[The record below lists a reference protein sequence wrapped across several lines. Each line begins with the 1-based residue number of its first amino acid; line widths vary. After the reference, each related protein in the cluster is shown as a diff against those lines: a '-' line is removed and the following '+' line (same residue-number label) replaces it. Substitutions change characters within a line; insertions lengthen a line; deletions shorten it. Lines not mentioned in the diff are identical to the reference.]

1 MRLKTFL
8 TISAL
13 AALSFTARAD
23 DGNNN
28 NNNQSNVIGSAP
40 GTTIGGVL
48 SGGAA
53 WVVKQGEATVS
64 STGRVKVEVKGLL
77 LAATGTTPVT
87 MVGATLVC
95 GGTGGA
101 PAAPVVAVTPSP
113 LSPAGNAEID
123 QLVTLPTPA
132 CVGPVVLVRAFN
144 TATQQLG
151 VFIAATGVT
160 PGTAQAKDQDR
171 GY

>member
-1 MRLKTFL
+1 V
-8 TISAL
+8 
-13 AALSFTARAD
+13 LSFNARAD

-28 NNNQSNVIGSAP
+28 QFNVIGSTP
-40 GTTIGGVL
+40 GATIGGVV

-53 WVVKQGEATVS
+53 WVVKEGEASVS
-64 STGRVKVEVKGLL
+64 SNGHVRVEVKGLL

-87 MVGATLVC
+87 MVGATRVC
-95 GGTGGA
+95 GGSGGA
-101 PAAPVVAVTPSP
+101 PAAVVAAVTPSP
-113 LSPAGNAEID
+113 FSTTGNAQID

-132 CVGPVVLVRAFN
+132 CVGPVVLVRAFS

-151 VFIAATGVT
+151 AFIAVTGIM
-160 PGTAQAKDQDR
+160 PGAAQAKDQGR